1 MRRPFSIKTLIL
13 AWGSCSTTW
22 ELLTESSRQKINAVY
37 DLFELRLE
45 HRFPERKAG
54 QAFLSGAAKRGEA
67 VMDLLWS
74 VLNTREF
81 LFQH

>member
-1 MRRPFSIKTLIL
+1 MHGAVKGGRRNYEQLGDEQLLEELYLSALARLPSI
-13 AWGSCSTTW
+13 A
-22 ELLTESSRQKINAVY
+22 
-37 DLFELRLE
+37 
-45 HRFPERKAG
+45 ERKAG

>member
-1 MRRPFSIKTLIL
+1 MFL
-13 AWGSCSTTW
+13 AA
-22 ELLTESSRQKINAVY
+22 ESNRS
-37 DLFELRLE
+37 
-45 HRFPERKAG
+45 
-54 QAFLSGAAKRGEA
+54 EA